1 MFKEIIEFSKE
12 LEKQGAL
19 EIAEGKDLPI
29 IKVLFSKKDNIL
41 EIKEIKFIDDNNV
54 VYIGDETRDVEAAKK
69 VGIEIISVCWGF
81 NYKEILQTLN
91 PNFIVESP
99 EEILPCIR
107 KILKV

>member
-1 MFKEIIEFSKE
+1 MFDLFEFIKS
-12 LEKQGAL
+12 GRN
-19 EIAEGKDLPI
+19 IFGKDKDILWI
-29 IKVLFSKKDNIL
+29 MKKYNLSK
-41 EIKEIKFIDDNNV
+41 NNV